1 MDVFQEGISKSFE
14 PIKSIGSR
22 VGFERGRIGRVK
34 VSPSELAAYNLY
46 KVLEKYPEY
55 TKEAR
60 GQIQNYYKDFD
71 GLETLNLNI
80 FASVLSFL
88 RRYPDPT
95 PESFKDENIMEF
107 FTSPVNFIPEDAKD
121 KKRLKIRLKA
131 QFLKYILAIKTYK
144 SEKEYEENEEEY
156 EYGEEGNQYGEEY
169 EYGEEYGEE
178 EYEEYEEYSE

>member
-1 MDVFQEGISKSFE
+1 MDVFEEGISKSYE
-14 PIKSIGSR
+14 PIKDIGSR
-22 VGFERGRIGRVK
+22 AGFERGRVGRVK

-71 GLETLNLNI
+71 GLETMNLPI

-88 RRYPDPT
+88 KRYPNPSPD
-95 PESFKDENIMEF
+95 SFKDENIMEF
-107 FTSPVNFIPEDAKD
+107 FINFIPEDAQD
-121 KKRLKIRLKA
+121 KKRLVTRLKA
-131 QFLKYILAIKTYK
+131 QFLKYIVAIKTYQ
-144 SEKEYEENEEEY
+144 SEKEEIFEEAEIAE
-156 EYGEEGNQYGEEY
+156 GEREY

-178 EYEEYEEYSE
+178 EYEEYEEEDEYSE

>member
-1 MDVFQEGISKSFE
+1 MDVFKEELVKTYE
-14 PIKSIGSR
+14 PIKEIGSR

-60 GQIQNYYKDFD
+60 GQIQNYYKDFE
-71 GLETLNLNI
+71 GLETMNLQV

-88 RRYPDPT
+88 KKYPNPT
-95 PESFKDENIMEF
+95 PDSFKDENILEY
-107 FTSPVNFIPEDAKD
+107 FTSPINFIPKDSQD
-121 KKRLKIRLKA
+121 KKRIITRLKA
-131 QFLKYILAIKTYK
+131 QFLKYIVAIKTYER
-144 SEKEYEENEEEY
+144 EKEEIFEQTEY
-156 EYGEEGNQYGEEY
+156 EGAI

-178 EYEEYEEYSE
+178 EYEEEDEYSE